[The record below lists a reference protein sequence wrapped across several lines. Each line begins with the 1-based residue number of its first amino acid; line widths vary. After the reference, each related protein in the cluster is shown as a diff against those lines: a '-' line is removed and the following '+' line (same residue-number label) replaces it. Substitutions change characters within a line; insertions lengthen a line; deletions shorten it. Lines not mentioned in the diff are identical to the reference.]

1 MYERGSPMF
10 GAQATSRTQSVW
22 PSSTSSSTHAC
33 VSSEN
38 PQILTMLSHPA
49 LANRFTGGERAPP
62 VLDTAS
68 SEPARAA
75 GAHET
80 ALHPMAW
87 ASNTSAP
94 HWPSSRHFQFS
105 PSWKKKSSLQQC
117 RTFESEDGDLAVRRG
132 AGEDGAEFV
141 GSPRHRVDW
150 NNGASCQRNG
160 AGGKGVRGVPDAVCS
175 ECSLIFAHPA
185 LAGCCSFQMITF
197 PSYEHDARIWPNFG
211 CAHATCHTGPVCLVG
226 LSRMSGERD
235 LKKWRGCYTLSVF
248 DLRRA
253 GARHPRHQRL

>member
-1 MYERGSPMF
+1 MYERGSPIF

-94 HWPSSRHFQFS
+94 HWPSSGHFQFS
-105 PSWKKKSSLQQC
+105 PSWKKKEQFHSGVAPLKVRTEILPSEEAQARMAPSSWGAHDTELTGTTVPRVKEMVQVGGGFGAYQTQC
-117 RTFESEDGDLAVRRG
+117 V
-132 AGEDGAEFV
+132 
-141 GSPRHRVDW
+141 
-150 NNGASCQRNG
+150 AS
-160 AGGKGVRGVPDAVCS
+160 AP
-175 ECSLIFAHPA
+175 
-185 LAGCCSFQMITF
+185 
-197 PSYEHDARIWPNFG
+197 
-211 CAHATCHTGPVCLVG
+211 
-226 LSRMSGERD
+226 
-235 LKKWRGCYTLSVF
+235 
-248 DLRRA
+248 
-253 GARHPRHQRL
+253 